1 MRGAVSS
8 GEGGEPGE
16 VSTRASAAARL
27 LHLWGRHLPDLA
39 CRQPLAAARSRPS
52 VVTSEARRRTASLL
66 VRLHYVFCG
75 PDRRALARQSVRE
88 GHLQPGG
95 DIDERL
101 KLVCG

>member
-16 VSTRASAAARL
+16 VSTRASAAAHL

-75 PDRRALARQSVRE
+75 PDRLGGRLHDKACEE
-88 GHLQPGG
+88 GIYSRGVTSTSG
-95 DIDERL
+95 
-101 KLVCG
+101 